1 MRGKIGIMFWFRFNI
16 NLGPNKGKIL
26 DMKRPG
32 ETGTLKENTGEIMTK
47 NQKGTRGKSTTMK
60 VLISIQRNI
69 IKS

>member
-1 MRGKIGIMFWFRFNI
+1 
-16 NLGPNKGKIL
+16 
-26 DMKRPG
+26 MKRPE
-32 ETGTLKENTGEIMTK
+32 ETGTLKENTGGIMTK